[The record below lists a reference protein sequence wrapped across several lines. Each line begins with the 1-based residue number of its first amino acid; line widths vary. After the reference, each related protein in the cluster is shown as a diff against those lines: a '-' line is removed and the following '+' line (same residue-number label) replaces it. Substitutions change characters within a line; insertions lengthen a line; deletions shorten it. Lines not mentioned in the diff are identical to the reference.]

1 MKQKHTGAK
10 KARRFNYWPSYQND
24 IFSTPV
30 FWRRVRGFFG
40 ADHKAFSQKHLSLDG
55 AVEGYKARLDLAQQ
69 GTHIKQ

>member
-10 KARRFNYWPSYQND
+10 KARRFNYWPAYQND

-30 FWRRVRGFFG
+30 FWRRVQGIFG
-40 ADHKAFSQKHLSLDG
+40 ADHRSFSNKHLYLDG
-55 AVEGYKARLDLAQQ
+55 AVEGYNARLALAQQ